1 MKAWQLGKRT
11 ATIWCASLLLGLVF
25 TGCSAEFN
33 DQKCETEQDCF
44 HGEVCSSDGVCVP
57 DSSDLDAGDEDV
69 TPDDVGNDIS
79 EDVEEDTV
87 DSDTDVTPQ
96 IASVQLSP
104 GAADVA
110 PGRTVQLT
118 VTALDKDGNE
128 LPDEEFTWT
137 SSDQS
142 IATVDANG
150 AVTGVALGEVVVRV
164 TSDFNPNLSATS
176 TITVVEASVARVEI
190 DPVTADV
197 LEGETLQFSATA
209 YDDEDAELTDATFVW
224 SVDPASAASID
235 ENGLLTAG
243 AYDVAANTATVTV
256 SAEGVDATATVT
268 ILQVPVDSIVV
279 TNPDGDQTFSVE
291 EGATLQLTATPF
303 DADGTELLDRDA
315 TYSSDDET
323 VATVDE
329 DGLVTGVAAGTA
341 NITVTIG
348 GVTETIEVAVTEP
361 AVIQPPVADAGAD
374 RVVNLGETVTV
385 DASTSSDPDGRA
397 LTFTWELTS
406 VPGGSSTLLDNSTGV
421 QATFDPDT
429 AGDYVV
435 KLTVENDGGET
446 DTATVTITANAA
458 PVAQAANV
466 SQTSFGQAGVTV
478 YLDGAGSTDLE
489 DDAAGT
495 PLSYAWV
502 FSADP
507 NGDAATMLDP
517 SSPTPSFTPSDSGT
531 YIVDLTVT
539 DSNGAFDT
547 ASVTINVRPVSAN
560 NAPVADAGAAQT
572 VDVNTAV
579 TLDASA
585 STDEETA
592 FGDLEFAWAITTDPS
607 AGADTLSDANTAMP
621 TFTPTVAGDY
631 VFEVTVT
638 DSNGATDTASVTVT
652 AETTGTINTDPVA
665 DAGGDQT
672 VTVNTL
678 VTLDGTG
685 STDAEDGT
693 PTSYAWTI
701 DAQPNGATD
710 ALTDANSATATF
722 TPTEVGDYTV
732 TLTVTDSE
740 GATHSQTIT
749 ITVNAVA
756 VNTPPT
762 VDAGTDASTTVGVS
776 VTLAGTA
783 TDPDQDDSTLTTDWS
798 IEASSPDVSLSQ
810 FADTSSLTS
819 SFTPTAEGTYTL
831 TLSVM
836 DNESALVS
844 DTVVITVGANT
855 APVVDAGAAAST
867 TVGASINLAGTA
879 TDVDQDDSTLVI
891 EWSITAGPDTDA
903 TQIADTASL
912 TSAFTPTAEG
922 TYTLTL
928 TVMDDAL
935 ADVTDTVDITVDPAA
950 PAADCL
956 IISEYIEGGGND
968 NKALEIYNCG
978 TTDLELSNFGVC
990 LRNNATSPCA
1000 QSLILPTQTLA
1011 PGSVHALCKSS
1022 AGDASAELQTVCGE
1036 ATSTISA
1043 SVINH
1048 NGDDSFFI
1056 FEDTDASNGYNSG
1069 DKIMDVFGQ
1078 LTGQPGSIWKDQTYR
1093 RCDFTPYD
1101 GSATFDVD
1109 ALYLT
1114 FPKDD
1119 ASDFGIPPT
1128 EGCTP

>member
-137 SSDQS
+137 SSDAS

-209 YDDEDAELTDATFVW
+209 YDDEDAELPDATFVW
-224 SVDPASAASID
+224 SVDPTSAASID

-303 DADGTELLDRDA
+303 DADSNELLDRDA

-348 GVTETIEVAVTEP
+348 GVTETIEVTVTEP
-361 AVIQPPVADAGAD
+361 AVVQPPVADAGAD

-652 AETTGTINTDPVA
+652 VE
-665 DAGGDQT
+665 AG
-672 VTVNTL
+672 N
-678 VTLDGTG
+678 
-685 STDAEDGT
+685 
-693 PTSYAWTI
+693 
-701 DAQPNGATD
+701 
-710 ALTDANSATATF
+710 
-722 TPTEVGDYTV
+722 
-732 TLTVTDSE
+732 
-740 GATHSQTIT
+740 
-749 ITVNAVA
+749 
-756 VNTPPT
+756 
-762 VDAGTDASTTVGVS
+762 
-776 VTLAGTA
+776 
-783 TDPDQDDSTLTTDWS
+783 
-798 IEASSPDVSLSQ
+798 
-810 FADTSSLTS
+810 
-819 SFTPTAEGTYTL
+819 
-831 TLSVM
+831 
-836 DNESALVS
+836 
-844 DTVVITVGANT
+844 
-855 APVVDAGAAAST
+855 APVVDAGAD
-867 TVGASINLAGTA
+867 ASITMGGSHTLAGSATDVEDDASSTALTIAWTIAGPNTDSTQLDDPSSLTAVFTPAQSGVYILTLTA
-879 TDVDQDDSTLVI
+879 TDSDSNVSSDSVTITVAPAVTNTAPTANAGADDTLELGGTITLAGSGTDPEDDLLGTALTYAWTIEASSPSTDIAQL
-891 EWSITAGPDTDA
+891 SDA
-903 TQIADTASL
+903 SIADPV
-912 TSAFTPTAEG
+912 FEPTATG
-922 TYTLTL
+922 DYTLTL
-928 TVMDDAL
+928 TV
-935 ADVTDTVDITVDPAA
+935 TDSGSLSDSDSVVITVTPAA
-950 PAADCL
+950 PATDCL
-956 IISEYIEGGGND
+956 IISEYVEGSSN
-968 NKALEIYNCG
+968 NKAVEFYNCG
-978 TTDLELSNFGVC
+978 TTPVDLTDYHYCLEQNEKSIANGCQQKYNLSG
-990 LRNNATSPCA
+990 
-1000 QSLILPTQTLA
+1000 TLA
-1011 PGSVHALCKSS
+1011 VNDTLVLCNNS
-1022 AGDASAELQTVCGE
+1022 ANAEIKASCDVETG
-1036 ATSTISA
+1036 TIA
-1043 SVINH
+1043 F
-1048 NGDDSFFI
+1048 NGDDRIILFKDGGTPDGDYQSAT
-1056 FEDTDASNGYNSG
+1056 DT
-1069 DKIMDVFGQ
+1069 IIDVFGELGNQ
-1078 LTGQPGSIWKDQTYR
+1078 NNAYADKTFD
-1093 RCDFTPYD
+1093 RCNFTPWM
-1101 GSATFDVD
+1101 GVGTFTV
-1109 ALYLT
+1109 
-1114 FPKDD
+1114 
-1119 ASDFGIPPT
+1119 SDFYSQLPNNTASGLGVPPT
-1128 EGCTP
+1128 EGCAP